1 MVQVQAS
8 IKDRKLLSYPFA
20 AACGIFWRCHTDIMK
35 LNHPVGKSIMNAGQK
50 ISGATARAI
59 VHVDMDAFYAAV
71 ECLDRP
77 ELKGQPVIVGGLGPR
92 GVVAP
97 ANYEARVFGVHSAM
111 PMGQA
116 RRLCPQAQYIRPR
129 MSRYREISACIFSV
143 FRDFTPTV
151 EGLSLDEAFLDVTS
165 SLKLFG
171 GLEEIGL
178 QVKREI
184 LRKTGL
190 TASVGIAHNKFL
202 AKLASDAQKP
212 DGLVYVC
219 PGEVNRFLDPMPVSR
234 LWGIGKRTAPK
245 LTALGILTVGQ
256 LRHCDVSILRPV
268 FGNRTEHFHRLARGE
283 DEREVQ
289 PSRPDKSISH
299 EVTFDTDLTDRREL
313 LAELLRQSEKV
324 SRRLRAQELM
334 ASTVVVKIRDAGF
347 RTVTRSSSMRACSN
361 STRTLYR
368 MARALFE
375 NWRDKHRTTPVR
387 LIGMGVT
394 GLEQENSF
402 GEAAG
407 DRLDSSAEKSLDKV
421 LDRINHRYGDAKIV
435 HGLALRRS
443 KEKH

>member
-1 MVQVQAS
+1 
-8 IKDRKLLSYPFA
+8 
-20 AACGIFWRCHTDIMK
+20 MK
-35 LNHPVGKSIMNAGQK
+35 LKPLVGKSIMNAGQK
-50 ISGATARAI
+50 TVGATARAI
-59 VHVDMDAFYAAV
+59 IHVDMDAFYAAV
-71 ECLDRP
+71 ECLDNP
-77 ELKGQPVIVGGLGPR
+77 ELKNQPVIVGGLGPR
-92 GVVAP
+92 GVVAT

-129 MSRYREISACIFSV
+129 MSRYQEISARMFSV

-184 LRKTGL
+184 FRKTGL

-212 DGLVYVC
+212 DGLVYVR
-219 PGEVNRFLDPMPVSR
+219 PGEVNRFLDPMPVNR

-245 LTALGILTVGQ
+245 LTALGILTIGQ
-256 LRHCDVSILRPV
+256 LRRCDVSLLRPV

-289 PSRPDKSISH
+289 SSRPDKSISH
-299 EVTFDTDLTDRREL
+299 EVTFDTDLMDRREL

-347 RTVTRSSSMRACSN
+347 HTVTRSRSMRACSN

-375 NWRDKHRTTPVR
+375 SWRDKHRTTPVR

-402 GEAAG
+402 GDAAG
-407 DRLDSSAEKSLDKV
+407 DRLDSGTEKSLDKV
-421 LDRINHRYGDAKIV
+421 LDRINQRYGDAKIV
-435 HGLALRRS
+435 HGLSLRRT
-443 KEKH
+443 KDDH

>member
-1 MVQVQAS
+1 MVQVQAL
-8 IKDRKLLSYPFA
+8 IKARKLLAYPCA
-20 AACGIFWRCHTDIMK
+20 AGCGISRCSHMDIMK
-35 LNHPVGKSIMNAGQK
+35 LNHPVGKSIMNTGQK
-50 ISGATARAI
+50 KVEAAARAI

-71 ECLDRP
+71 ECLDQP
-77 ELKGQPVIVGGLGPR
+77 ELKGRPVIVGGLGPR
-92 GVVAP
+92 GVVAT
-97 ANYEARVFGVHSAM
+97 ANYPARVFGVHSAM
-111 PMGQA
+111 PMSRA

-129 MSRYREISACIFSV
+129 MSRYQEISARIFSV

-178 QVKREI
+178 QVKQEI
-184 LRKTGL
+184 FRKTGL
-190 TASVGIAHNKFL
+190 TASVGMAHNKFL

-212 DGLVYVC
+212 DGLVYVR
-219 PGEVNRFLDPMPVSR
+219 PGEVFRFLDPMPVNR

-245 LTALGILTVGQ
+245 LTALGVLTIGQ
-256 LRHCDVSILRPV
+256 LRGCDVSIIRPV

-289 PSRPDKSISH
+289 PSRADKSISH
-299 EVTFDTDLTDRREL
+299 EVTFDTDLVDRREL

-334 ASTVVVKIRDAGF
+334 ASTVVVKIRDSGF
-347 RTVTRSSSMRACSN
+347 RTVTRSRSMRACSN

-375 NWRDKHRTTPVR
+375 SWRDKHRTTPVR

-407 DRLDSSAEKSLDKV
+407 DRLDSNSEKSLDKV
-421 LDRINHRYGDAKIV
+421 LDQINQRYGDARIV
-435 HGLALRRS
+435 HGLLLRRN
-443 KEKH
+443 KDDH